1 MQTTFLCFSH
11 NLNYA
16 LGWTVVHSLW
26 QATAVALLSGIL
38 MIVLREKTAK
48 MRYLL
53 SNLAL
58 FAVLAASITTFCIY
72 YDFTKESGQVVFI
85 PDVENAVDAKMS
97 AIGVGNLPIS
107 QYQNAAE
114 GPLSIEGLKAYFNRH
129 IYLIVTI
136 WIMGV
141 ALFMLRLL
149 GSISYVYYL
158 KSRLNFPVDEYW
170 QELLDGL
177 KNRVGVKR
185 GIELLESA
193 MVRSPIVI
201 GHLKPVILFPIGA
214 INRLNPQEVEA
225 ILAHELAH
233 VMRNDYV
240 FNIIQSVIEALFY
253 FHPAVWWISAQIR
266 NERENCCDDM
276 AIQLCGNAM
285 NYAKSL
291 VSVQEMAYY
300 SPQMAMAFAGK
311 SNKNQLLLRV
321 QRVLNQPQTKTNV
334 REKLTAT
341 CVLVALMISL
351 AFSSNRLNRQE
362 NDLINSAELTENNNE
377 INAQDSVYTEGS
389 SCLKFTNKNNELDSF
404 PMKYEIKDGAYNF
417 SDATQNVDLTVKNN
431 SITQFNINGL
441 EVASADIPKF
451 EKLIKRIV
459 MPQPPV
465 PPVPPSAP
473 TFPSGPPS
481 PPSPPSPNG
490 FSMQSNGNHL
500 DMNEEGLHLTGTD
513 ENGKPINLSVDKN
526 GLVMNSDGVNMNFSS
541 DEDTYEEDAKP
552 LEGLKNY
559 NKYGQLMTIVSK
571 NGTIQNFNVKGEL
584 TSIFKPNGIVK
595 NYQNKKL
602 ATIIKNGK
610 TSGYNYFYNTDNKTN
625 NKRNYKT
632 NDPYNTVRFLAD
644 NGFSYVVFDL
654 NGNKIWKC
662 YKDGKLLNDLT
673 VNNNKPYFEGHIATS
688 EELKRLGLLW
698 YNNSFNPLTGGF
710 QIVANESSNH
720 NDENNV
726 VEERVE
732 ALTSRA
738 EGMQQM
744 VAGSKCRKL
753 DVQWFTW
760 ANARLIAHRGLINAN
775 KSKEGLDNIENEQ
788 NAIQKQFD
796 KIKANK
802 KNSDCGE
809 CKECNDEVGYINS
822 YGTDE
827 QSRRNAEKMG
837 EQGRRNAEQARRNS
851 EQVKRDAEQ
860 RVRDKEQIQRDREQ
874 SERDREQV
882 QRDREQAKRDATS
895 GVAKD
900 ALFKNLVKEGY
911 LSVNKKCTV
920 RFDNDEL
927 IVNGTAMSDAVF
939 KRYLA
944 DYQLKLGRKAEFS
957 LSFSGVINSI
967 SDSGVSMTGRF
978 SLSND

>member
-26 QATAVALLSGIL
+26 QATVIALLSGVL
-38 MIVLREKTAK
+38 MIALREKTAK

-58 FAVLAASITTFCIY
+58 FTVLAASITTFCLY
-72 YDFTKESGQVVFI
+72 YDFTKEAGQVVFI
-85 PDVENAVDAKMS
+85 PDTELETS
-97 AIGVGNLPIS
+97 ARFETSPTLNTPTLNPI
-107 QYQNAAE
+107 E
-114 GPLSIEGLKAYFNRH
+114 GPLSIDGLKAYFNRH

-141 ALFMLRLL
+141 ALFMMRLL

-177 KNRVGVKR
+177 KNRVGVQR
-185 GIELLESA
+185 GIDLLESA

-214 INRLNPQEVEA
+214 INRLNPDEVEA

-233 VMRNDYV
+233 ILRNDYV

-341 CVLVALMISL
+341 CVLVALMVSL
-351 AFSSNRLNRQE
+351 AFSSNRLNQKE
-362 NDLINSAELTENNNE
+362 NDLSNSITTTETTSETTSFSSEND
-377 INAQDSVYTEGS
+377 AHTEGS
-389 SCLKFTNKNNELDSF
+389 LFLKYFDINNELDSL
-404 PMKYEIKDGAYNF
+404 PMKYEVKDGAYNF

-459 MPQPPV
+459 MPQPPT
-465 PPVPPSAP
+465 PPVPPSSTVPPMPP
-473 TFPSGPPS
+473 TPPS
-481 PPSPPSPNG
+481 ING
-490 FSMQSNGNHL
+490 FSMQSNGNQL
-500 DMNEEGLHLTGTD
+500 NMDENGLYLNGVD
-513 ENGKPINLSVDKN
+513 DNGKPIHLSVDKN
-526 GLVMNSDGVNMNFSS
+526 GLVMNGDGVHMNFSS
-541 DEDTYEEDAKP
+541 DEDTYEQDAKP
-552 LEGLKNY
+552 IEGIKSYDKNS
-559 NKYGQLMTIVSK
+559 KMTSIIGN
-571 NGTIQNFNVKGEL
+571 NGTIQNFNEKGEL
-584 TSIFKPNGIVK
+584 INIVK
-595 NYQNKKL
+595 PSGVIKHYKNKQLQTVNKF
-602 ATIIKNGK
+602 K
-610 TSGYNYFYNTDNKTN
+610 TDNKITKNRN
-625 NKRNYKT
+625 NSFSIHSKG

-644 NGFSYVVFDL
+644 NGFSYVLFDL

-662 YKDGKLLNDLT
+662 YRNDNALGDLKLIK
-673 VNNNKPYFEGHIATS
+673 NKPYFDGHEASS

-698 YNNSFNPLTGGF
+698 YNNSLNPLTGGF
-710 QIVANESSNH
+710 QIITNKNSSVHIDKNNNEYSND
-720 NDENNV
+720 NDENCDDCLDKLEDNLDDL
-726 VEERVE
+726 EDEINN
-732 ALTSRA
+732 L
-738 EGMQQM
+738 
-744 VAGSKCRKL
+744 RKSE
-753 DVQWFTW
+753 
-760 ANARLIAHRGLINAN
+760 N
-775 KSKEGLDNIENEQ
+775 KSKKLIELKNQLKELQKKLLKKGLDRG
-788 NAIQKQFD
+788 AIRGWDAEFRNLRTDFEAFLKD
-796 KIKANK
+796 CNCA
-802 KNSDCGE
+802 KNTSFNYGYTNSYT
-809 CKECNDEVGYINS
+809 NDENDKRKYKI
-822 YGTDE
+822 DE
-827 QSRRNAEKMG
+827 AQI
-837 EQGRRNAEQARRNS
+837 RRNAEQAARNAEQAVRNAEQVRRN
-851 EQVKRDAEQ
+851 AEQ
-860 RVRDKEQIQRDREQ
+860 LRRNA
-874 SERDREQV
+874 
-882 QRDREQAKRDATS
+882 EQAKRDAEQVKKNADSDKS

-900 ALFKNLVKEGY
+900 ALFRNLVKEGY
-911 LSVNKKCTV
+911 LELNKKCTV
-920 RFDNDEL
+920 KFDNDDL
-927 IVNGTAMSDAVF
+927 IVNGTALNDAIF

-944 DYQLKLGRKAEFS
+944 DYEQKIGRKSNFAM
-957 LSFSGVINSI
+957 SFSGIITQV
-967 SDSGVSMTGRF
+967 SDRGVSLTGRF
-978 SLSND
+978 SLSNND